1 MFHKHRKGVYSG
13 FRGYWEVLGGVG
25 KVNGEVWYKKVQLKV
40 IIFKFESFY
49 NPSILEVN

>member
-1 MFHKHRKGVYSG
+1 MFYKHYKGVYRG
-13 FRGYWEVLGGVG
+13 FGWYWEVWGGVG

-49 NPSILEVN
+49 NPSILRVK